1 MAKQSSQIATDA
13 AEFGRI
19 VKQGGWRLGLLVA
32 RNVQVVE
39 GKGTR
44 TDLQLVGSSKV
55 SPNQFAKL
63 AGVSDETVRLYWHAW
78 NFAAKAGRVLAS
90 DELAPGDED
99 GSVEFEELDEDD
111 RASWDEFYKMARNR
125 NKAPKEP
132 SVEKPTEKP
141 VPKPKPAKES
151 PQLSDDDA
159 FEMDK
164 GRARDR
170 LLDVKESIDSKVSD
184 LKYLGGM
191 YDAGVFSTE
200 DVQAVITAVRNSAAA
215 LIEAANELTVKLTE
229 RQHV

>member
-1 MAKQSSQIATDA
+1 MASVKSQIATDA

-55 SPNQFAKL
+55 SPGQFAKL
-63 AGVSDETVRLYWHAW
+63 SGVSDETVRLYWHAW
-78 NFAAKAGRVLAS
+78 NFAAKAGKVIS
-90 DELAPGDED
+90 SEELSPGDED

-111 RASWDEFYKMARNR
+111 RVAWDEFYKMARNR
-125 NKAPKEP
+125 NKVDKPP
-132 SVEKPTEKP
+132 EKPSPT
-141 VPKPKPAKES
+141 PKPKSKPKET

-191 YDAGVFSTE
+191 YDSGVFDTE
-200 DVQAVITAVRNSAAA
+200 AVRDVIVAVRNSAAA

-229 RQHV
+229 SVSQ